1 MVYTRRIFQ
10 NQIAQLEGGKG
21 ATVILLELFIYFAI
35 ISMLAF
41 GGGSAVI
48 SLLERIS
55 VDQMQ
60 WVTSQDF
67 AAAIGFAYITPGPIL
82 ITSAFIGY
90 RAAGLL
96 GAIVATVGVFLI
108 PWLLSVLTAYQVR
121 QYIQHPWL
129 RGFGLGAGPA
139 VIGLLGITLW
149 TLGSHAFLGWFYG
162 VISGIA
168 LVLALFT
175 KVSPILILIGGTVLG
190 AVVGPLLTN

>member
-1 MVYTRRIFQ
+1 M
-10 NQIAQLEGGKG
+10 
-21 ATVILLELFIYFAI
+21 ILLELFLYFAM

-41 GGGSAVI
+41 GGGNAVI

-55 VDQMQ
+55 VDRMH
-60 WVTSQDF
+60 WVTPQDF

-90 RAAGLL
+90 RAAGFL
-96 GAIVATVGVFLI
+96 GAIAATVGVFLV
-108 PWLLSVLTAYQVR
+108 PWLLSALAAQQVR
-121 QYIQHPWL
+121 RYIQHPWL
-129 RGFGLGAGPA
+129 QGFGLGAAPA
-139 VIGLLGITLW
+139 VIGLLGITIF
-149 TLGSHAFLGWFYG
+149 TLAHYAFLGWFYV